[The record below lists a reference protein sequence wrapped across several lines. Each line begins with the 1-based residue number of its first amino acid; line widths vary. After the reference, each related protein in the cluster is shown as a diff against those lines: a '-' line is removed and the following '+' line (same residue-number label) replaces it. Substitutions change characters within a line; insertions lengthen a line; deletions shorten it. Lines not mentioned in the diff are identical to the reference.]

1 MKRSEWNDKQLEELL
16 GNMPKIQD
24 HRDPRDIYQ
33 NITIKLNKKKQR
45 SWVVPSVAT
54 AAAILL
60 FVILV
65 PNVMN
70 WNDSTS
76 NSMQEESA
84 ATDSAEQP
92 QMEKVT
98 ENNEDSAGGKEES
111 TEIITDNENE
121 GKMQM
126 TSIDEEVSY
135 TALYKEDISDE
146 NVFTYAIPDGQVQN
160 VVPISIVVPKED
172 GKVILEQFKETM
184 TKLEEEQWGLS
195 EFYPLNAD
203 LTVSNDEALNVSVTS
218 DHPYKYGSTNVM
230 AFTNVLKKLSQ
241 TLGLNEVELYTND
254 KEGIELDGFGNLPKI
269 DAFEDEKEAYYFYY
283 PKTNTEHLYLVP
295 YDGSF
300 KDIKSALNAMKENIT
315 THGLA
320 ASIPQD
326 INIEEVQSAGE
337 DILNLKFDDESKIS
351 NEPSFIHTIEA
362 ILLTAKDFDFEK
374 VIIQYNKLD
383 KIGKFNM
390 NEEIDVPVAP
400 NKMEI
405 LN

>member
-16 GNMPKIQD
+16 SNMPKIQD

-33 NITIKLNKKKQR
+33 NITIKMSKKKQR

-70 WNDSTS
+70 WNESTS
-76 NSMQEESA
+76 NSMEERSTA
-84 ATDSAEQP
+84 SDSAEQP
-92 QMEKVT
+92 EMAKMT
-98 ENNEDSAGGKEES
+98 ENSEDSAGGKEEAK
-111 TEIITDNENE
+111 IFTDKKNDEN
-121 GKMQM
+121 MQM
-126 TSIDEEVSY
+126 TSIEEEETY
-135 TALYKEDISDE
+135 TALYKEDLTDG
-146 NVFTYAIPDGQVQN
+146 NVFTYAIPDTQGQN
-160 VVPISIVVPKED
+160 IVPISIVVPKED
-172 GKVILEQFKETM
+172 GKELFEQYKEIM
-184 TKLEEEQWGLS
+184 TSLKEEEWGLS
-195 EFYPLNAD
+195 EFYPLKAE
-203 LTVSNDEALNVSVTS
+203 LSISNESVLNVSVPT
-218 DHPYKYGSTNVM
+218 DHPYMYGVPGQE
-230 AFTNVLKKLSQ
+230 AFTETLRELAK
-241 TLGLNEVELYTND
+241 TLGLNEVDLFTEEKKGIEFELY
-254 KEGIELDGFGNLPKI
+254 GNLPTL
-269 DAFEDEKEAYYFYY
+269 DLSNDSNHAYYFHY
-283 PKTNTEHLYLVP
+283 PEKKPKQLYLVP
-295 YDGSF
+295 YSQPY
-300 KDIKSALNAMKENIT
+300 KSIEEAFNAMKENISL
-315 THGLA
+315 GLS

-326 INIEEVQSAGE
+326 INIEEIKSAGE
-337 DILNLKFDDESKIS
+337 DILNLKFDDDSKIA

-390 NEEIDVPVAP
+390 NEEIEVPVAP